1 MILSHHFSNVY
12 VIPSM
17 THSLLFQ
24 MHNVKF
30 CLLKEKFSN
39 IFFQIKK
46 KIEVAV
52 KIHDRE
58 SETIYMAKVKLD
70 NLVFNF
76 LNDCL
81 SKRLGRK
88 LQDYF

>member
-1 MILSHHFSNVY
+1 MLNKV
-12 VIPSM
+12 
-17 THSLLFQ
+17 
-24 MHNVKF
+24 

-39 IFFQIKK
+39 TFFQIKK

-81 SKRLGRK
+81 SKKLGRK